1 MTYSSPRGMWGEGP
15 PFKHVTIVKLPS
27 KLLNL
32 NERLNR
38 YAHSFSAKP
47 SAILLNLAVYKFG
60 FKEKKGSQTPQSLP
74 AAAPTIASSRPR
86 TAGPTLRMQPL
97 GQDPRHA
104 LILVA
109 EAVFSR
115 VRREVRMR
123 TIPHTVAA
131 QSWQAPVRRGAH
143 SLSL

>member
-32 NERLNR
+32 NERLYR

-60 FKEKKGSQTPQSLP
+60 FKEKKKEAKPPNRCLLQPQQLP
-74 AAAPTIASSRPR
+74 PPVR
-86 TAGPTLRMQPL
+86 
-97 GQDPRHA
+97 GQ
-104 LILVA
+104 
-109 EAVFSR
+109 R
-115 VRREVRMR
+115 VRRCGCNPSAK
-123 TIPHTVAA
+123 I
-131 QSWQAPVRRGAH
+131 RGMP
-143 SLSL
+143 